1 MTDGESLEARWFSV
15 SLGVLLWSLC
25 TLYSFFLAALF
36 NPQGFSLGLRRMVT
50 ASLIMSDGNLET
62 WEVLAEMN

>member
-1 MTDGESLEARWFSV
+1 MTDGESLEARCFSV

-25 TLYSFFLAALF
+25 TLYSFLAALF

-50 ASLIMSDGNLET
+50 ACIIDHVRRQPRDLGSSS
-62 WEVLAEMN
+62 